1 MDRERTSS
9 EWDQNSNVQTAQD
22 NEQLTFGSLTLS
34 VIFEVWGRLTFGN
47 TPDGM
52 SSRGDDFLTTF
63 GASMLAR
70 QTWVDQSELHLGS
83 ILVYQTLIPSKR
95 KLTSGHF
102 RQLDSRRHFRR
113 SGKVHIL
120 SSYFVGE
127 KVVAMGAFVGT
138 LRIGPPAPVE
148 LFISFRLERG

>member
-34 VIFEVWGRLTFGN
+34 VIFEVWGGLTFGN

-95 KLTSGHF
+95 KLTSG
-102 RQLDSRRHFRR
+102 S
-113 SGKVHIL
+113 L
-120 SSYFVGE
+120 S
-127 KVVAMGAFVGT
+127 AA
-138 LRIGPPAPVE
+138 
-148 LFISFRLERG
+148 